1 MKTKIFRLLSLS
13 VLATVMLIS
22 FAFALTLSAGTVT
35 LSPNTLTKTLTV
47 TGDTNFDVT
56 SYPTTATITDS
67 DSNNI
72 LVSITPTSTLT
83 NVTSATFNVTAVNNK
98 DFNFGKAYSTTI
110 KINAS
115 STANSSIVSS
125 TQPSISFEND
135 NYCSLGNKGGNLD
148 VDVNI
153 ENTDGL
159 GDDDEWFPLDNI
171 KVEVEVKNSGNDDID
186 DIVIEWGLYDS
197 DTNTWI
203 IEDEEK
209 KFNLKDGKK
218 ETVTFEFQVDPSD
231 LDEEM
236 DDDFTLYIKAYS
248 DDLGEDIECTSFSD
262 SEKITLEDDF
272 VILDKITL
280 PETASCGDE
289 VQLTADVWNIG
300 QEDQDEVSVTIYNKE
315 LGINK
320 EVVVGDINAF
330 DNEKLEFTF
339 NVPEEL
345 KEKNYILEFFVYDED
360 HDIYENEN
368 DDQSKDSGIIKIE
381 SCAAKETKA
390 VVSAELQ
397 SGGKAGEEL
406 VVKAT
411 VTNTGD
417 DKATY
422 SINAAAYTTWASSAD
437 LNKNTITLEK
447 GASEDVLL
455 TFNVN
460 PDASGE
466 NTFDIELTS
475 EGKLV
480 TKQAV
485 SVEIEAK
492 KGFSLGGNFITKDNW
507 YLWGIGALNIILVI
521 IIIVVAVRV
530 ARK

>member
-1 MKTKIFRLLSLS
+1 MKTKILESLILS

-22 FAFALTLSAGTVT
+22 FAFALVLSANSVE
-35 LSPNTLTKTLTV
+35 LSPSALTKTLTV
-47 TGDTNFDVT
+47 TGDANFDVT

-72 LVSITPTSTLT
+72 IISITPTSTLT

-110 KINAS
+110 QINAS
-115 STANSSIVSS
+115 DTANSSIVSS
-125 TQPSISFEND
+125 TQPVISFEND

-186 DIVIEWGLYDS
+186 DVVIEWGLYDS
-197 DTNTWI
+197 DTGTWVI
-203 IEDEEK
+203 DGEEK
-209 KFNLKDGKK
+209 EFNLKDGKK

-231 LDEEM
+231 LDEDM
-236 DDDFTLYIKAYS
+236 DDDFTLYVKAYS
-248 DDLGEDIECTSFSD
+248 DDLGEDVECSGFSD

-300 QEDQDEVSVTIYNKE
+300 QADQDEVSVTIYNKE

-320 EVVVGDINAF
+320 EVVIGDINAF

-345 KEKNYILEFFVYDED
+345 DAKFYTIKLSVNDED
-360 HDIYENEN
+360 GDIYENGN
-368 DDQSKDSGIIKIE
+368 DDQAEFNIPLKIE
-381 SCAAKETKA
+381 SCVAKETKA

-422 SINAAAYTTWASSAD
+422 SINAVAYTIWASSAD

-475 EGKLV
+475 EGKLIA
-480 TKQAV
+480 KQAV
-485 SVEIEAK
+485 SVEIES
-492 KGFSLGGNFITKDNW
+492 KGFSFGGNFITKDNW